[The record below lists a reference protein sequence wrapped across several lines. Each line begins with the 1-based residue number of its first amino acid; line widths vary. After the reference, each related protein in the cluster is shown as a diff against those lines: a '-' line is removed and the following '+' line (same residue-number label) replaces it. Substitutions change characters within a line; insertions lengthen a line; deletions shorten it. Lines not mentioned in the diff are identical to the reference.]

1 MRAFCFSLEDLRL
14 LETNYNFRLAGAL
27 KAESGGFSFSG
38 HTARLAFRTALA
50 SVLSILVAMIL
61 HLDNPYWAGITAISI
76 TLPDISSSIARSI
89 DRCLGT
95 IIGAAVGYFG
105 AHFVADHLVFQ
116 FIIASAVAFGIY
128 GMERTAHG
136 YAVLLGAVTVILVM
150 FGSLEAP
157 DSALKLAV
165 YRSMEIMVGVA
176 VSYCVELAVVT
187 SVQALPVSPKPGIF
201 AGPVDERMLAAALT
215 GGIATAS
222 IPQIWEGLQLPGLDQ
237 TPITAFVILVAMHR
251 EPAWTALNRVIGC
264 LMGGAYGLLCL
275 RLVDDNTVLWLLLL
289 FFGLYIFSHVKHGN
303 ADLSYSGHQAGVA
316 TILSMVQGLSPS
328 PDILPAIN
336 RLVGMIGGIVVV
348 IVAAAL
354 IEPLV
359 ARAIRLIMAQWRT
372 P

>member
-1 MRAFCFSLEDLRL
+1 MPRANYKFRLTEAFKAEIGEFSL
-14 LETNYNFRLAGAL
+14 
-27 KAESGGFSFSG
+27 SG
-38 HTARLAFRTALA
+38 HTAGLAFRTALA

-89 DRCLGT
+89 DRCFGT
-95 IIGAAVGYFG
+95 MIGAAVGYFG

-116 FIIASAVAFGIY
+116 LIIASAVAFGIY

-157 DSALKLAV
+157 DSALQLAV

-176 VSYCVELAVVT
+176 VSCLIELALAP
-187 SVQALPVSPKPGIF
+187 SVEAAFVSPKPGIF
-201 AGPVDERMLAAALT
+201 AGPIDEGMLATAIT
-215 GGIATAS
+215 GGIAAAS
-222 IPQIWEGLQLPGLDQ
+222 IPKIWESLQLPGLDQ

-275 RLVDDNTVLWLLLL
+275 RLVDDNTLLWLVLL
-289 FFGLYIFSHVKHGN
+289 FFGLYIFSHIKHGN
-303 ADLSYSGHQAGVA
+303 ADISYSGHQAAVA

-328 PDILPAIN
+328 PDMLPAIS
-336 RLVGMIGGIVVV
+336 RIVGMVGGIVVV
-348 IVAAAL
+348 IVAATL

-359 ARAIRLIMAQWRT
+359 ARALRLMMVQWRT
-372 P
+372 L

>member
-1 MRAFCFSLEDLRL
+1 MSRTDYSSRL
-14 LETNYNFRLAGAL
+14 TEAL
-27 KAESGGFSFSG
+27 KAEFDEFSFFG
-38 HTARLAFRTALA
+38 RTAGLAFRTALA

-89 DRCLGT
+89 DRCVGT
-95 IIGAAVGYFG
+95 IVGAAVGYFG
-105 AHFVADHLVFQ
+105 AHFVADHLVFEL
-116 FIIASAVAFGIY
+116 IIASAVAFGIY

-176 VSYCVELAVVT
+176 VCYFIELALASSAQV
-187 SVQALPVSPKPGIF
+187 AAPSPKPGIF
-201 AGPVDERMLAAALT
+201 TGPVDERMLATAITA
-215 GGIATAS
+215 GIATAS

-237 TPITAFVILVAMHR
+237 TPITAFVILVAMRR
-251 EPAWTALNRVIGC
+251 EPTWTALNRVIGC
-264 LMGGAYGLLCL
+264 LLGGAYGLVCL
-275 RLVDDNTVLWLLLL
+275 RLVDDNTLLWLLLL
-289 FFGLYIFSHVKHGN
+289 FFGLYLFSHIKHGN

-328 PDILPAIN
+328 PDILPAIS
-336 RLVGMIGGIVVV
+336 RLVGMIGGIIVV

-354 IEPLV
+354 IEPVV
-359 ARAIRLIMAQWRT
+359 AGVIRRMMMPLQTR
-372 P
+372 

>member
-1 MRAFCFSLEDLRL
+1 MRAFCFSLEDLGMPR
-14 LETNYNFRLAGAL
+14 TNYNFRLAGAL
-27 KAESGGFSFSG
+27 KAEIGGFSFSG

-176 VSYCVELAVVT
+176 VSYCVELALAT
-187 SVQALPVSPKPGIF
+187 SVQASPASPKPGTF

-215 GGIATAS
+215 GGIAIAS

-372 P
+372 L

>member
-1 MRAFCFSLEDLRL
+1 MHAFCFSLEDRRMPR
-14 LETNYNFRLAGAL
+14 TDYNIRLAEAL
-27 KAESGGFSFSG
+27 KAEIGGLSFSG
-38 HTARLAFRTALA
+38 HTAGLAFRTALA

-95 IIGAAVGYFG
+95 VIGAAVGYFG

-116 FIIASAVAFGIY
+116 FIIAGAVAFGIY

-176 VSYCVELAVVT
+176 VSCFIGLA
-187 SVQALPVSPKPGIF
+187 SAPSAQASFVSPKPGIF
-201 AGPVDERMLAAALT
+201 AGPVDEKMLATAIT

-222 IPQIWEGLQLPGLDQ
+222 IPQIWESLQLPGLDQ

-251 EPAWTALNRVIGC
+251 EPTWTALNRVVGC
-264 LMGGAYGLLCL
+264 VIGGAYGLLCL
-275 RLVDDNTVLWLLLL
+275 RLVDDNTLLWLLLL
-289 FFGLYIFSHVKHGN
+289 FFGLYIFSHIKHGN
-303 ADLSYSGHQAGVA
+303 AELSYSGHQAGVA
-316 TILSMVQGLSPS
+316 TILSMVQGLLPS
-328 PDILPAIN
+328 PDILPAIS

-348 IVAAAL
+348 LVAAAL

-359 ARAIRLIMAQWRT
+359 ARAIRRVMT
-372 P
+372 H

>member
-1 MRAFCFSLEDLRL
+1 MPR
-14 LETNYNFRLAGAL
+14 TNYHFRLTEAL
-27 KAESGGFSFSG
+27 KAEIDGFSFSG
-38 HTARLAFRTALA
+38 HTAGLAFRTALA
-50 SVLSILVAMIL
+50 SVLSILVAMLL

-76 TLPDISSSIARSI
+76 TLPDLSSSIARSI

-95 IIGAAVGYFG
+95 MTGAAVGYFG
-105 AHFVADHLVFQ
+105 AHFVADHVVFQ

-136 YAVLLGAVTVILVM
+136 YAALLGAVTVILVM

-176 VSYCVELAVVT
+176 VCYFVGLALAPSAQDSAVSSAV
-187 SVQALPVSPKPGIF
+187 SLAASPKPGIF
-201 AGPVDERMLAAALT
+201 AGPVDERMLATAIT

-222 IPQIWEGLQLPGLDQ
+222 IPQIWERLQLPGLDQ

-251 EPAWTALNRVIGC
+251 EPAWTAFNRVIGC

-275 RLVDDNTVLWLLLL
+275 RLVDDSTLLWLLLL
-289 FFGLYIFSHVKHGN
+289 FFGLYIFSHIKHGN
-303 ADLSYSGHQAGVA
+303 VDLSYSGHQAGIA

-328 PDILPAIN
+328 PDISPAIN

-359 ARAIRLIMAQWRT
+359 ARAIRLIMTQWRT
-372 P
+372 H